1 MVLAAERQSNI
12 EAEQNGGKPSKQSL
26 EDLREAY
33 KKAGNDFKAAETYEL
48 QYTLYPDSCNLNNLG
63 VLYHNAGVYSKAVEF
78 YELAIEESPTS
89 HVTLSNLGHTSML
102 MGNYQKAEECLKK
115 AHEIAPYH
123 GITLIKLAELEEK
136 QGKRTDAKQHK
147 EEAYDI
153 LKKQWEKN
161 TLDKVELRWFSSL
174 TSELGYRDVYQQI
187 KSSTSNS
194 HADGLYNNDNL
205 AKSI

>member
-1 MVLAAERQSNI
+1 MVLAADRQSNI

-33 KKAGNDFKAAETYEL
+33 KNAGNDFKAAETYEL

-78 YELAIEESPTS
+78 FELAIEKSPRS

-115 AHEIAPYH
+115 AYEIAPYY
-123 GITLIKLAELEEK
+123 GITLIKLAKLEER

-161 TLDKVELRWFSSL
+161 TLDKVELGWFSSL
-174 TSELGYRDVYQQI
+174 ASELGHRDVYQQI

>member
-1 MVLAAERQSNI
+1 M
-12 EAEQNGGKPSKQSL
+12 
-26 EDLREAY
+26 
-33 KKAGNDFKAAETYEL
+33 
-48 QYTLYPDSCNLNNLG
+48 
-63 VLYHNAGVYSKAVEF
+63 EF
-78 YELAIEESPTS
+78 FELAIEESPRS

-115 AHEIAPYH
+115 AHEIAPYY

-147 EEAYDI
+147 EDAYDI

-161 TLDKVELRWFSSL
+161 TLDKVELGWFSSL
-174 TSELGYRDVYQQI
+174 AGELGHRDVYQQI